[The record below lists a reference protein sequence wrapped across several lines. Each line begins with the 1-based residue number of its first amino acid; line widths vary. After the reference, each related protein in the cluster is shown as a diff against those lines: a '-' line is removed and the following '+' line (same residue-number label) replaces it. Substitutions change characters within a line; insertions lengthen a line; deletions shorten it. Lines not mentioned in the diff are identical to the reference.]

1 MTLVIPENFMQVAI
15 NYDYGGGNKYAVT
28 TFGVNDFEGA
38 LSPQETLDAASG
50 AFFASFGD
58 ATDAGV
64 AFPPALGTVTIP
76 GGTLGTIVG
85 NITSVGMMAGDDR
98 TPPAVAAVMRK
109 NTARAGRAG
118 RGRMFL
124 PWILDEDNVDEA
136 GALTSGAVTA
146 LNEVADEFRSL
157 LAGAGLAL
165 VLLHN
170 EGAAGG
176 TDPSLV
182 TSLLCETQVGTQR
195 RRQRR

>member
-1 MTLVIPENFMQVAI
+1 MALVIPENFMQVAI

-38 LSPQETLDAASG
+38 LSPTETLDAASG

-58 ATDAGV
+58 LTDAGV
-64 AFPPALGTVTIP
+64 AFPPAIGTVTIP

-85 NITSVGMMAGDDR
+85 GITSIGMAAGDDR

-109 NTARAGRAG
+109 GTARAGRAG

-124 PWILDEDNVDEA
+124 PWILDEDNVGED
-136 GALTSGAVTA
+136 GSITSGQQTT
-146 LNEVADEFRSL
+146 LNDAADEFRGN
-157 LAGAGLAL
+157 LAAAGLAL

-170 EGAAGG
+170 EGASGG
-176 TDPSLV
+176 TEPTLV
-182 TSLLCETQVGTQR
+182 TSLICETQVGTQR